1 MVDTAAPPPTLAEP
15 VAVPATGGLRSD
27 EAAARLAADG
37 PNVVGGRPPR
47 PAWLRFVDQFRNLLV
62 AVLLGAAVLAFVV
75 TGELK
80 DPVVIGAVVLAN
92 ATLGFVQERRAE
104 RSLAALRGM
113 LADTARV
120 RRDGRT
126 VELPVAEVVVG
137 DVVLVQTGDR
147 IPADGHWLAA
157 HELEV
162 DESALTG
169 ESVPAAKIT
178 GPPAPPDTPV
188 GDRHTAGHMQST
200 VVRGRGEL
208 RATATGM
215 RTEIGRIAALLDTTE
230 PAPSPLQ
237 REVHD
242 LARRLTALAGVA
254 VALVFL
260 IGLLR
265 ATPLEDN
272 LVGAVALAVAAIP
285 EGLPRCSP

>member
-1 MVDTAAPPPTLAEP
+1 MLPIWRSHPVVDTAAPPPTLAEP

-178 GPPAPPDTPV
+178 GPRHRRTHRSATVTPPATCRARWYAAAASCASPPRGCARRSGASPHCSTP
-188 GDRHTAGHMQST
+188 
-200 VVRGRGEL
+200 
-208 RATATGM
+208 
-215 RTEIGRIAALLDTTE
+215 
-230 PAPSPLQ
+230 PSP
-237 REVHD
+237 RP
-242 LARRLTALAGVA
+242 ARSSARST
-254 VALVFL
+254 
-260 IGLLR
+260 
-265 ATPLEDN
+265 T
-272 LVGAVALAVAAIP
+272 
-285 EGLPRCSP
+285 SPGG